1 MPAQNDTTA
10 SIVAGLRDAASEL
23 RKMASLLDNE
33 PTTSYEE
40 LDPEKVRDFLV
51 FFGGKI

>member
-23 RKMASLLDNE
+23 RKIASLLNNE
-33 PTTSYEE
+33 QFYEE